1 MNIFEQMK
9 QQIQDQLDQQ
19 QEPSY
24 LLPSDLNTVVELL
37 YNLSGGRVTQPE
49 VSLLEG
55 CNVIAVLPVGCYM
68 LFSINPNNGV
78 PEQHRNVK
86 CYSQGN
92 GSHFSSDGVYTEKDV
107 VEVFNFI
114 QKNALAWCQI

>member
-1 MNIFEQMK
+1 MKVFEQMK
-9 QQIQDQLDQQ
+9 QDH
-19 QEPSY
+19 SY

-37 YNLSGGRVTQPE
+37 YNLSRGRITQPD

-68 LFSINPNNGV
+68 LFSINPDNETPPN
-78 PEQHRNVK
+78 RNVK

-92 GSHFSSDGVYTEKDV
+92 GMYTERDV
-107 VEVFNFI
+107 LEVFNFI
-114 QKNALAWCQI
+114 QTNSVAWVQI

>member
-1 MNIFEQMK
+1 MKVFEQMK
-9 QQIQDQLDQQ
+9 QQ
-19 QEPSY
+19 PSY
-24 LLPSDLNTVVELL
+24 LLPTDLKTVVELL
-37 YNLSGGRVTQPE
+37 YNLSRGRIAQPD
-49 VSLLEG
+49 VSLLEW

-78 PEQHRNVK
+78 QEQHRNVK

-92 GSHFSSDGVYTEKDV
+92 GVYTEKDV

-114 QKNALAWCQI
+114 QKDSLAWCQI

>member
-1 MNIFEQMK
+1 MK
-9 QQIQDQLDQQ
+9 Q

-24 LLPSDLNTVVELL
+24 LVPSDLTTVVELL
-37 YNLSGGRVTQPE
+37 YNLSGGRTTQPDL
-49 VSLLEG
+49 SLLEG

-92 GSHFSSDGVYTEKDV
+92 GMYTKRDV
-107 VEVFNFI
+107 VEVFNFV
-114 QKNALAWCQI
+114 QKNSVACAQI

>member
-9 QQIQDQLDQQ
+9 QQ

-37 YNLSGGRVTQPE
+37 YNLSGGRVTQPD
-49 VSLLEG
+49 VTRLKG

-68 LFSINPNNGV
+68 LFNINPDNETPPN
-78 PEQHRNVK
+78 RNVK

-92 GSHFSSDGVYTEKDV
+92 GFYTERDV

-114 QKNALAWCQI
+114 QKNALAWCEV

>member
-9 QQIQDQLDQQ
+9 QQ

-24 LLPSDLNTVVELL
+24 LLPIDLNTVVELL
-37 YNLSGGRVTQPE
+37 YRLSGGRITQPD
-49 VSLLEG
+49 VTKLEG

-92 GSHFSSDGVYTEKDV
+92 GFYTERDV

-114 QKNALAWCQI
+114 QKNAVAWTQI

>member
-1 MNIFEQMK
+1 MNIFEQME
-9 QQIQDQLDQQ
+9 QQMQEQFNQQ
-19 QEPSY
+19 QQASY

-37 YNLSGGRVTQPE
+37 YNLSRGRVTQPD

-78 PEQHRNVK
+78 PEQHRSVK

-92 GSHFSSDGVYTEKDV
+92 GFYSEKDI

-114 QKNALAWCQI
+114 QANTVAWTQI

>member
-9 QQIQDQLDQQ
+9 QQMQEQFNQQ
-19 QEPSY
+19 QQSSY
-24 LLPSDLNTVVELL
+24 LLPSDLNTVLMVLNKL
-37 YNLSGGRVTQPE
+37 GAPSPDVTK
-49 VSLLEG
+49 LEG

-68 LFSINPNNGV
+68 LFSINPNNET
-78 PEQHRNVK
+78 PPNRNVK

-92 GSHFSSDGVYTEKDV
+92 GVYTELDV

-114 QKNALAWCQI
+114 QSKVVAWAQI

>member
-1 MNIFEQMK
+1 MKVFEQMK
-9 QQIQDQLDQQ
+9 QQ
-19 QEPSY
+19 PSY
-24 LLPSDLNTVVELL
+24 LLPTDLKTVVELL
-37 YNLSGGRVTQPE
+37 YNLSRGRVTQPD
-49 VSLLEG
+49 VSLLKG

-92 GSHFSSDGVYTEKDV
+92 GVYTEKDV

-114 QKNALAWCQI
+114 QSNAVAWTQI

>member
-1 MNIFEQMK
+1 MNIFEQIK
-9 QQIQDQLDQQ
+9 QQ

-37 YNLSGGRVTQPE
+37 YKLSGGRITQPD
-49 VSLLEG
+49 VTKLEG

-68 LFSINPNNGV
+68 LFSINPDTEV
-78 PEQHRNVK
+78 PPNRNVK
-86 CYSQGN
+86 CYSQVN
-92 GSHFSSDGVYTEKDV
+92 GFYSEKDV

-114 QKNALAWCQI
+114 QTNAVAWTQI

>member
-1 MNIFEQMK
+1 MVGEEQMK
-9 QQIQDQLDQQ
+9 QQMQEQFNQQ
-19 QEPSY
+19 QQASY

-37 YNLSGGRVTQPE
+37 YNLSRGRITQPD
-49 VSLLEG
+49 VTRLKG

-68 LFSINPNNGV
+68 LFSIKPDNETPPN
-78 PEQHRNVK
+78 RNVR

-92 GSHFSSDGVYTEKDV
+92 GMYTERDI

-114 QKNALAWCQI
+114 QTSCMAWTQI

>member
-1 MNIFEQMK
+1 MKVFEQMK
-9 QQIQDQLDQQ
+9 QQ
-19 QEPSY
+19 PSY
-24 LLPSDLNTVVELL
+24 LLPTDLKTVFELL
-37 YNLSGGRVTQPE
+37 YNLSRGRIAQPD

-68 LFSINPNNGV
+68 LFSINPDNETPPN
-78 PEQHRNVK
+78 RNVK

-92 GSHFSSDGVYTEKDV
+92 GMYTEKDV

-114 QKNALAWCQI
+114 QSNAVAWTQI

>member
-9 QQIQDQLDQQ
+9 QQ

-24 LLPSDLNTVVELL
+24 LLPSDLNTVVALL
-37 YNLSGGRVTQPE
+37 YKLSRGRCTQPD

-55 CNVIAVLPVGCYM
+55 CNVVAILPVGCYM
-68 LFSINPNNGV
+68 LFSINPDNETPPN
-78 PEQHRNVK
+78 RNVK

-92 GSHFSSDGVYTEKDV
+92 GMYTERDV
-107 VEVFNFI
+107 LEVFNFI
-114 QKNALAWCQI
+114 QSNSVAWTQI

>member
-1 MNIFEQMK
+1 MSFFEQMK
-9 QQIQDQLDQQ
+9 QQMQQ
-19 QEPSY
+19 ASY

-37 YNLSGGRVTQPE
+37 YNLSGGRITQPD
-49 VSLLEG
+49 VTRLKG

-68 LFSINPNNGV
+68 LFSINPSNET
-78 PEQHRNVK
+78 PPIRNVK

-92 GSHFSSDGVYTEKDV
+92 GMYTERDV

-114 QKNALAWCQI
+114 QKNVLAWCEV

>member
-1 MNIFEQMK
+1 MKVFEQMK
-9 QQIQDQLDQQ
+9 QQ
-19 QEPSY
+19 PSY
-24 LLPSDLNTVVELL
+24 LLPTDLKTVVELL
-37 YNLSGGRVTQPE
+37 YNLSRGRIAQPD

-68 LFSINPNNGV
+68 LFSINPDNETPSN
-78 PEQHRNVK
+78 RNVK

-92 GSHFSSDGVYTEKDV
+92 GMYTEKDV

-114 QKNALAWCQI
+114 QSNAVAWTQI